1 MCITYVYFSTPV
13 SLSYVR
19 KERNHKIHP
28 GSSIFKPLSR
38 AELFFLLDGLLEV
51 DDLDGPFA
59 GGLVPHDLVERSVVP
74 GVDEPHE
81 GDVARLLA
89 PLLLLRL
96 GRRPE
101 LLLQAVPNSPEIISV
116 KYEKDI

>member
-1 MCITYVYFSTPV
+1 MLEKSGITKYIQEVPFLNPSH
-13 SLSYVR
+13 S
-19 KERNHKIHP
+19 
-28 GSSIFKPLSR
+28 LSR

-101 LLLQAVPNSPEIISV
+101 LLLQAVPNSPEL
-116 KYEKDI
+116 